1 MRKDGRQKKYQ
12 NIKDIATKELIE
24 ELRNRNGV
32 KELIAEL
39 YDSFKIMV
47 KEQILEET
55 GPAIIL
61 VVID

>member
-1 MRKDGRQKKYQ
+1 MEDRKNIK

-32 KELIAEL
+32 KELIAEP